1 MGTSFKENLREIL
14 DYHDITVKELAYR
27 TGISKR
33 SIENYLNARGS
44 MPPADYAC
52 KIAAALHTTVEH
64 LVNGTAQ
71 LAPATSHTIK
81 LMDFLIEFEKL
92 DSADQDAL
100 IHLVQSLRKLG

>member
-1 MGTSFKENLREIL
+1 ML
-14 DYHDITVKELAYR
+14 DYHDMTVKELAYR

-52 KIAAALHTTVEH
+52 RIAAALHTTVEH

-71 LAPATSHTIK
+71 SVPATSHTIK
-81 LMDFLIEFEKL
+81 SMDFLGEFEKL
-92 DSADQDAL
+92 DVADQNAL
-100 IHLVQSLRKLG
+100 IHLVQSLRR